1 MREIL
6 VISGKGGTGKT
17 SLTAAFAHLAERPI
31 LCDLDVDAPD
41 LHILLDPKPRQTN
54 EFWSGCEARID
65 PEKCTAC
72 GDCYERCQFGAITE
86 GADAYRVDPLR
97 CEGCSVCVH
106 FCPAE
111 AIAFDEKMCGEWYL
125 SDTDLGPMVH
135 AQLGPAEENSGRLVT
150 LLRQEAKKLAEEN
163 DHDLILC
170 DGPPGIGCPVI
181 SSLAQVSM
189 AVIVTEPTPS
199 GLHDLERVADL
210 CRHFKVPAGIVV
222 NKWDLNSDMTEKIER
237 LAPERELRLFGR
249 VDFDP
254 AFTDAMVQRQTIT
267 TFQPDGLG
275 KTVAGIWDAILA
287 AAEEN
292 EKTAEAS

>member
-1 MREIL
+1 LREIL
-6 VISGKGGTGKT
+6 IISGKGGTGKT
-17 SLTAAFAHLAERPI
+17 SLTAAFAHLADRPV

-41 LHILLDPKPRQTN
+41 LHILLDPKPRQTH
-54 EFWSGCEARID
+54 EFWSGYEARIK
-65 PEKCTAC
+65 PENCTAC
-72 GDCYERCQFGAITE
+72 GDCVQRCQFDAIKKAAE
-86 GADAYRVDPLR
+86 GFRVDPLR
-97 CEGCSVCVH
+97 CEGCSLCVH

-150 LLRQEAKKLAEEN
+150 LLRKEAKQLAEAQQF
-163 DHDLILC
+163 DLILS

-181 SSLAQVSM
+181 SSLAQVSL

-199 GLHDLERVADL
+199 GQHDLERVADL

-222 NKWDLNSDMTEKIER
+222 NKWDLNPDLTTKIEA
-237 LAPERELRLFGR
+237 LAPQRELQRFGR

-254 AFTDAMVQRQTIT
+254 AFTDAMVQRQTIA
-267 TFQPDGLG
+267 TFQPKGLG
-275 KTVAGIWDAILA
+275 KQVATVWDRIMA
-287 AAEEN
+287 AVTKN
-292 EKTAEAS
+292 PNTADAS